1 MRRRHS
7 TGQTIF
13 RIIAYTGCILLTIL
27 SLFPFVIMIINATRS
42 TPEIQ
47 AHTISLLPSTHF
59 LDNVKILEGKSFDPI
74 IGFKNSFIISA
85 SATLLTLYFSALTA
99 HALVSYNWKL
109 RKPFFTFIM
118 AVMMIPA
125 QITGIGFFQ
134 FMYSIHLTNNFLP
147 LIIPAMAAPAG
158 VFFMRQFML
167 ASMPLELLEAARIDG
182 SHEFYTF
189 NRIVLP
195 IMKPAL
201 ATQGIF
207 AFVTSL
213 ERAVHAHGVADL
225 IEKLYYAADGPAAA
239 RQYLSNGIR
248 RYLPG
253 ADDDGDTAVCHLLRA
268 FQVHHRGRSPWRR
281 QRLKPLPVPETLAAP
296 PPNIGEGA
304 FKRMHSFAGVRRLPA
319 LDKAKR
325 RNI

>member
-1 MRRRHS
+1 MNKQHS
-7 TGQTIF
+7 AGKKIF
-13 RIIAYTGCILLTIL
+13 TVVAYTACILLTIL

-47 AHTISLLPSTHF
+47 SKTISLLPSTHF
-59 LDNVKILEGKSFDPI
+59 WDNIKILEGKAFDPI
-74 IGFKNSFIISA
+74 VGFKNSFIISA

-99 HALVSYNWKL
+99 HALVAYNWKF
-109 RKPFFTFIM
+109 RQPFFTFIM

-134 FMYSIHLTNNFLP
+134 FMYKIGMTNNFLP
-147 LIIPAMAAPAG
+147 LIIPAIASPAG

-167 ASMPLELLEAARIDG
+167 ASLPLDLLEAARIDG

-207 AFVTSL
+207 AFVTSWNAL
-213 ERAVHAHGVADL
+213 FMPMILLTSTANYTMPLMVQMLRGNIYQTEYGAIYLALMLTVLPLFVIYFALSKYIIAGVAL
-225 IEKLYYAADGPAAA
+225 G
-239 RQYLSNGIR
+239 
-248 RYLPG
+248 
-253 ADDDGDTAVCHLLRA
+253 
-268 FQVHHRGRSPWRR
+268 
-281 QRLKPLPVPETLAAP
+281 
-296 PPNIGEGA
+296 
-304 FKRMHSFAGVRRLPA
+304 GV
-319 LDKAKR
+319 KG
-325 RNI
+325 